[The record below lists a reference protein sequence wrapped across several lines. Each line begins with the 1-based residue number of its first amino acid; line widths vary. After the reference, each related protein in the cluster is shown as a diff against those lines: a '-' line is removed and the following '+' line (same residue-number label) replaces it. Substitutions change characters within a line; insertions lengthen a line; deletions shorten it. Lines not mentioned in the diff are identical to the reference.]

1 MQIWRE
7 VQVQLIREV
16 PSRHYCEPGTGQLGT
31 DVLIICF
38 PFKLMVWKCLGAGWG
53 KGVAR

>member
-16 PSRHYCEPGTGQLGT
+16 PSRHYREPGTGQLGT

-38 PFKLMVWKCLGAGWG
+38 PFKLMVWKCLGAG
-53 KGVAR
+53 